1 MKNRVVLKTNIM
13 ISLIIAT
20 GFLLFSAIYYRIS
33 YNVALEHIEQVSD
46 LTSEN
51 IYQQI
56 LVILDKPVD
65 VSAIMA
71 NNTLLR
77 GFLLQESDRLSRE
90 EHTETLQK
98 YLQGYQS
105 AYGYNEV
112 FLVSFQTGHFHSYD
126 GEDQFLSQED
136 LKKKLYFQDLSNTDK
151 DYIMYV
157 ESDESAEA
165 GNRTTLYVISKIPDS
180 DGTLL
185 GVVGI
190 GVPVDQFQTLIQE
203 YNKEFGVN
211 VSLLDSEGI
220 IQISSDYMR
229 HEKVNVLEASG
240 RNGSIWQSVLDWEED
255 GAGGFWELGTTGQKQ
270 TYMVVRYLP
279 DIEWHLV
286 V

>member
-20 GFLLFSAIYYRIS
+20 GFLLISAIYYRIS

-98 YLQGYQS
+98 YLQRYQS

-112 FLVSFQTGHFHSYD
+112 FL
-126 GEDQFLSQED
+126 E
-136 LKKKLYFQDLSNTDK
+136 
-151 DYIMYV
+151 
-157 ESDESAEA
+157 
-165 GNRTTLYVISKIPDS
+165 
-180 DGTLL
+180 
-185 GVVGI
+185 I
-190 GVPVDQFQTLIQE
+190 GRAHV
-203 YNKEFGVN
+203 
-211 VSLLDSEGI
+211 
-220 IQISSDYMR
+220 
-229 HEKVNVLEASG
+229 
-240 RNGSIWQSVLDWEED
+240 
-255 GAGGFWELGTTGQKQ
+255 
-270 TYMVVRYLP
+270 
-279 DIEWHLV
+279 
-286 V
+286 